1 MIYLARI
8 GFFILTINLFPNAL
22 SSQNLTF
29 DINYAS
35 DEVLVGEDS
44 VGVFY
49 GSIINTSSEN
59 INIRLLRSENVT
71 NLGWTS
77 SICIGSLC
85 YSNWVD
91 SVNVNIVNGDS
102 ADFSIYVWTNGEGND
117 SLSFSFF
124 DLNHLSETVDLNIF
138 IATQPLVSV
147 FVDENK
153 SSGSDFLKVYPNPFN
168 SSLKIQYSLDKTSL
182 ISVNIY
188 DLKGRLVSSIFKGY
202 RGSGENYIS
211 WNPTKGNNV
220 IKSSGFFICRIDIDG
235 TFKSKKI
242 LYLK

>member
-8 GFFILTINLFPNAL
+8 GSFILTINLFSNAL
-22 SSQNLTF
+22 NSQDLTF
-29 DINYAS
+29 DIHYAS
-35 DEVLVGEDS
+35 NEFSVGEDS

-49 GSIINTSSEN
+49 GSIINNSSEN
-59 INIRLLRSENVT
+59 INIQILRAENVT

-85 YSNWVD
+85 YNNWVD

-117 SLSFSFF
+117 SLSFTFYDLNTPDENIDLKLFASTHLLISSF
-124 DLNHLSETVDLNIF
+124 DLGNNSIDNTRIN
-138 IATQPLVSV
+138 V
-147 FVDENK
+147 F
-153 SSGSDFLKVYPNPFN
+153 PNPFN
-168 SSLKIQYSLDKTSL
+168 SSLKIEYTLKRASF